1 MSFALIASG
10 ARWERVAVAFSLS
23 LALAGCGALDRNQHA
38 DELAA
43 PARLER
49 EQIVTRDFVL
59 TAFVRITDP
68 HAPLDL
74 YIEGDGL
81 AWLSRNEPSL
91 DPTPRAATGLALAV
105 ADPAPNVAYLARPC
119 QFTAMSMNPRCA
131 IPYWTS
137 KRFSPEVVASMDE
150 AVSRLMARLP
160 GQRLNLIGYSGG
172 GAIAV
177 LLAARRADVRSLRTV
192 AGNLDDEYVNQLHH
206 VSPMEQSLNPI
217 DFAARTASIP
227 QIHFSGAE
235 DDVVPS
241 KVAQRFT
248 DRVGSRCAR
257 VRVIPGMTHGGDW
270 QKNWATLIAVEPT
283 CRGGHE
289 SGGGGMA
296 HGSSLE

>member
-1 MSFALIASG
+1 
-10 ARWERVAVAFSLS
+10 V
-23 LALAGCGALDRNQHA
+23 LDRNQHA
-38 DELAA
+38 NELAA

-49 EQIVTRDFVL
+49 EEIATRDFVL

-68 HAPLDL
+68 RAPLDL

-91 DPTPRAATGLALAV
+91 DPTPRTATGLALAA

-119 QFTAMSMNPRCA
+119 QFTAMSMNPRCG

-150 AVSRLMARLP
+150 AANRVMARLP
-160 GQRLNLIGYSGG
+160 GQQLNLIGYSGG

-192 AGNLDDEYVNQLHH
+192 AGNLDDEYVNELHH
-206 VSPMEQSLNPI
+206 VSPMVESLNPI
-217 DFAARTASIP
+217 DVAARVASIP

-241 KVAQRFT
+241 EVAQRFA
-248 DRVGSRCAR
+248 DKVGSRCAQ
-257 VRVIPGMTHGGDW
+257 VHVIPGMTHGGDW
-270 QKNWATLIAVEPT
+270 QQNWPALIAIEPA
-283 CRGGHE
+283 CRDGERGVR
-289 SGGGGMA
+289 SP
-296 HGSSLE
+296 LERPRSITSTTP